1 MFYSGIDQHKRDC
14 FITAYDSD
22 GAMVKQK
29 RVRNGPMLIQ
39 HYFGQ
44 LPSLHKAVV
53 ESS

>member
-44 LPSLHKAVV
+44 LPGLHKAVV